1 MKLFFVAVAFL
12 AAITLTCG
20 LNDVGSG
27 SSVVVSKKSS
37 ASSSEFSMVTPT
49 SSSITPAVALTD
61 AVSEAS
67 MVASSTAADVYISQ
81 AKFEAMNKILHSS
94 LETMDVTS
102 SSAAAASLPSDGS
115 GDAPKECPFAL
126 DGAFPLK
133 DNNLIGLSLIQTR
146 NYVISFFLYPSGI
159 VTASET
165 NVLDFRYAGMGVPRI
180 NFIANSTRLTMTIG
194 VSQATSV
201 EVSGLQD
208 LPLGSWSKITASLDG
223 TTASLSVES
232 SVSSNL
238 SYQNVV
244 ALPSAR
250 GVVTAVAI
258 YGSAAS
264 SEVPASNAF
273 VSDLKIC
280 RPAVPVKLTTPPSFR
295 PTATPSARPS
305 TAEPTMSAEPT
316 SSPTAAYTIF
326 VPSPTSFPTTT
337 ASATE

>member
-1 MKLFFVAVAFL
+1 
-12 AAITLTCG
+12 
-20 LNDVGSG
+20 
-27 SSVVVSKKSS
+27 
-37 ASSSEFSMVTPT
+37 
-49 SSSITPAVALTD
+49 
-61 AVSEAS
+61 
-67 MVASSTAADVYISQ
+67 MVASSTATDIYMSQ
-81 AKFEAMNKILHSS
+81 ERVEAINSVLLSS
-94 LETMDVTS
+94 LETMDVAS
-102 SSAAAASLPSDGS
+102 SSAAAAAALPSDGS
-115 GDAPKECPFAL
+115 GNAPEECPFAL

-133 DNNLIGLSLIQTR
+133 DNNLLGLALMRTR

-180 NFIANSTRLTMTIG
+180 NFIANSTRLTMKIG

-223 TTASLSVES
+223 TTASLSAES

-264 SEVPASNAF
+264 SEIPASNAF

-280 RPAVPVKLTTPPSFR
+280 LPAVPVKLTAPPSFR
-295 PTATPSARPS
+295 PTAAPSARPS

-326 VPSPTSFPTTT
+326 VPSPTSFPTPT
-337 ASATE
+337 ASAAE